1 MRHSTKTFYII
12 ISWLL
17 NTTDYTSSGH
27 LSRGTSVSLMYI
39 TPMLLYSLI
48 PIDETVL
55 TSTTYCTQ
63 VCRTSPSG
71 KEQADPK
78 NACKGHPQSLP
89 VLPNL
94 SPPSPYFFQFLGRSD
109 PSLGPQ
115 EWGDSSTIRPAQEI
129 HVSEQGPQ
137 VRKSRKSCSF
147 SLNPSPDWPGGS
159 LPVVLGPYPPKVFF
173 SLWSFLPLV
182 SFFSYWISWQFG

>member
-1 MRHSTKTFYII
+1 MLWRARDMRHSTKTFYII

-94 SPPSPYFFQFLGRSD
+94 SPPLPPISSNSWADRIHLWVPKSGETHPQSAPPRRYMYPNKAPRCESPESPARS
-109 PSLGPQ
+109 P
-115 EWGDSSTIRPAQEI
+115 
-129 HVSEQGPQ
+129 
-137 VRKSRKSCSF
+137 
-147 SLNPSPDWPGGS
+147 
-159 LPVVLGPYPPKVFF
+159 
-173 SLWSFLPLV
+173 
-182 SFFSYWISWQFG
+182 